1 MFTGHSELENKCRIH
16 PGNHPDF
23 QALKQG
29 RAGAG
34 EEVSGG
40 GAAEGNW
47 AWRNQTREGRPE
59 AKGSGGNTK
68 FLRGNAL
75 LDSPRW
81 PKPAS
86 QSEFVEW
93 K

>member
-23 QALKQG
+23 QALKWG
-29 RAGAG
+29 RAEGWGLSEEAG
-34 EEVSGG
+34 E
-40 GAAEGNW
+40 GNQ

-59 AKGSGGNTK
+59 AKGSDGNTK
-68 FLRGNAL
+68 FLQGNAF